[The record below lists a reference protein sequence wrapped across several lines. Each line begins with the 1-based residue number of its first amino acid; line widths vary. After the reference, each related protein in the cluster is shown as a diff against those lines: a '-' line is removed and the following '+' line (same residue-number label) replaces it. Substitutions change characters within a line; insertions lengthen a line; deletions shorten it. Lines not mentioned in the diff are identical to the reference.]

1 MTIEQGELVVADILF
16 AEQDSKKRRLALVI
30 SGNKYNKTSKDIVV
44 LKVTSK
50 INNSQYSVNL
60 TNDSTIK
67 KALKKESIIRAD
79 FPVTIAKQNICLPLK
94 TLRKAI
100 KRKLLEPK
108 APHLRR
114 FYAKFMMIDKFPE
127 NAERFDFDVDK
138 FENDVRNLRRL

>member
-79 FPVTIAKQNICLPLK
+79 FPVTIAKQNIISNPDKISPEKLEETK
-94 TLRKAI
+94 AKLRK
-100 KRKLLEPK
+100 
-108 APHLRR
+108 
-114 FYAKFMMIDKFPE
+114 FYE
-127 NAERFDFDVDK
+127 
-138 FENDVRNLRRL
+138 L